1 MGLIGSLIVLGI
13 TVRVARDLS
22 RTISK
27 KGFAK
32 DPHGSIQEF
41 LVGPRRRRR

>member
-1 MGLIGSLIVLGI
+1 MGLIPIIILAGI

-27 KGFAK
+27 KGFSK
-32 DPHGSIQEF
+32 DPHGNIQEF
-41 LVGPRRRRR
+41 LIGKRR